1 MQTQSK
7 IFDDFA
13 KLLTNAAGA
22 AQGVKTEIETL
33 VRQQAERLIN
43 DLDLVTRE
51 EFEAVKEMASKARQ
65 ENEALS
71 ERLAKLEKA
80 PAAKRK
86 ISAKKTVSKQ
96 DTK

>member
-13 KLLTNAAGA
+13 RLLTNAAGA
-22 AQGVKTEIETL
+22 AQGVKAEIDTL

-43 DLDLVTRE
+43 ELDLVTRE
-51 EFEAVKEMASKARQ
+51 EFDVVKEMAAKARQ

-71 ERLAKLEKA
+71 ERLAKLEKTRA
-80 PAAKRK
+80 PARK
-86 ISAKKTVSKQ
+86 KTAKKTVSKQ
-96 DTK
+96 KSK

>member
-22 AQGVKTEIETL
+22 AQGVKAEIDTL

-43 DLDLVTRE
+43 ELDLVTRE
-51 EFEAVKEMASKARQ
+51 EFDAVKEMAAKARQ

-71 ERLAKLEKA
+71 ERLAKLEKTQS
-80 PAAKRK
+80 PARK
-86 ISAKKTVSKQ
+86 KTAKKTVSKQ
-96 DTK
+96 KAK

>member
-33 VRQQAERLIN
+33 VRQQAERLIS

-51 EFEAVKEMASKARQ
+51 EFDAVKEMAAKARQ
-65 ENEALS
+65 ENEELS
-71 ERLAKLEKA
+71 KRLEKLEKTKA
-80 PAAKRK
+80 PTRK
-86 ISAKKTVSKQ
+86 KTTKKTVSKQ
-96 DTK
+96 QSK

>member
-51 EFEAVKEMASKARQ
+51 EFDAVKEMAVKARQ
-65 ENEALS
+65 ENEELAK
-71 ERLAKLEKA
+71 RLAKLEKA
-80 PAAKRK
+80 KAPARK
-86 ISAKKTVSKQ
+86 KTAKKTV
-96 DTK
+96 

>member
-51 EFEAVKEMASKARQ
+51 EFDAVKEMAAKARQ
-65 ENEALS
+65 ENEKLS
-71 ERLAKLEKA
+71 ERLAKLEKTGS
-80 PAAKRK
+80 PARKTAK
-86 ISAKKTVSKQ
+86 KKTVSKQ
-96 DTK
+96 QPK